1 MEESEDQRPGERAPA
16 GEERGVR
23 RRFFAVQVAAAFDV
37 GVDRVEWAMAGE
49 FGLDAG
55 GTVDSR
61 QAQHLAEVLLGDL
74 PSGAIQSGLM
84 RLGAFTP
91 RTDDAWGLGDT
102 APGEESDRLAAR
114 ADRPADELASKRS
127 SYDPSYPAE

>member
-1 MEESEDQRPGERAPA
+1 MDEATDVRPDERIPA

-23 RRFFAVQVAAAFDV
+23 QRFFADQVAAAFDV
-37 GVDRVEWAMAGE
+37 GVDRVERAMAGE
-49 FGLDAG
+49 FGLDSG
-55 GTVDSR
+55 GTVDSK

-74 PSGAIQSGLM
+74 TLGERQAGLM

-114 ADRPADELASKRS
+114 PDLPDDELASKRS
-127 SYDPSYPAE
+127 SHDPSYPSG

>member
-1 MEESEDQRPGERAPA
+1 MDEKTDVRPGERAPA
-16 GEERGVR
+16 GEEAGVN
-23 RRFFAVQVAAAFDV
+23 RRFFADQVAAAFDV
-37 GVDRVEWAMAGE
+37 SVDRVARAMTGE
-49 FGLDAG
+49 LGLDAG
-55 GTVDSR
+55 STVDSK
-61 QAQHLAEVLLGDL
+61 QAQQLAEVLLGDL
-74 PSGAIQSGLM
+74 PSGAIQAGLM

-114 ADRPADELASKRS
+114 ADVPADELASKRS

>member
-1 MEESEDQRPGERAPA
+1 MEDATDVRPDERVPA
-16 GEERGVR
+16 GETQGVT
-23 RRFFAVQVAAAFDV
+23 RRFFADQVAAAFDV
-37 GVDRVEWAMAGE
+37 SVDRVERAMAGE
-49 FGLDAG
+49 FEMDAG
-55 GTVDSR
+55 GTVDSK

-74 PSGAIQSGLM
+74 PEGAMEAGLM

-91 RTDDAWGLGDT
+91 RTDDDWGLGDT

-114 ADRPADELASKRS
+114 ADRPEDELASKQA

>member
-1 MEESEDQRPGERAPA
+1 MNDATNRRPDERVPT
-16 GEERGVR
+16 GEEAGVR
-23 RRFFAVQVAAAFDV
+23 RRFFADQVAAAFDLGIDSV
-37 GVDRVEWAMAGE
+37 RRAMAGE

-55 GTVDSR
+55 GTIDSK
-61 QAQHLAEVLLGDL
+61 QAQHLAEVLLGDR
-74 PSGAIQSGLM
+74 PPGAIQSGLM

-114 ADRPADELASKRS
+114 ADLPPDELASKRS

>member
-1 MEESEDQRPGERAPA
+1 MNETMDRRPGERVPA
-16 GEERGVR
+16 GEERGPR
-23 RRFFAVQVAAAFDV
+23 RRFFADQVATAFDV
-37 GVDRVEWAMAGE
+37 SVDRVQRAMAGE
-49 FGLDAG
+49 FGRDAG
-55 GTVDSR
+55 GTVNSG

-91 RTDDAWGLGDT
+91 RTDDASGLGDT